1 MLNMPQKYIGRLN
14 FMSDIKIKEHIV
26 EVIKACETAFVSTIN
41 LDNFPE
47 TRALDNVLNRKLD
60 NVLNRRIDDRL
71 EIYFLGDSDSP
82 KVEQFKK
89 NSNASLYYYV
99 AGSWKNMILFGKL
112 ELVTDKSL
120 KDKLWLDDF
129 LQYYKNGKDDERY
142 GIFKFTPTIYKYY
155 PYEAGNLT
163 CSPEIGSI

>member
-1 MLNMPQKYIGRLN
+1 MIN
-14 FMSDIKIKEHIV
+14 FMSNVKKHIV
-26 EVIKACETAFVSTIN
+26 EVIKACEIAFVSTIN

-47 TRALDNVLNRKLD
+47 TRALDNVLNRE
-60 NVLNRRIDDRL
+60 IDDRL

-99 AGSWKNMILFGKL
+99 AGSWKNMVLFGKL

-129 LQYYKNGKDDERY
+129 LRYYKNGKDDKRY
-142 GIFKFTPTIYKYY
+142 SIYKFTPAAYKYY
-155 PYEAGNLT
+155 PYEAGNLA
-163 CSPEIGSI
+163 CPPETGSI

>member
-1 MLNMPQKYIGRLN
+1 VNN
-14 FMSDIKIKEHIV
+14 AKEKVI
-26 EVIKACETAFVSTIN
+26 EVISFCETAFVSTIN

-47 TRALDNVLNRKLD
+47 TRALDNVLNRE
-60 NVLNRRIDDRL
+60 IDDRL

-99 AGSWKNMILFGKL
+99 VESWKNITLFGQL

-129 LQYYKNGKDDERY
+129 LRYYKNGKDDKRY
-142 GIFKFTPTIYKYY
+142 GIYKFTPTAYKYY
-155 PYEAGNLT
+155 PYEAGNLS
-163 CSPEIGSI
+163 CPPEVGSLFDAG